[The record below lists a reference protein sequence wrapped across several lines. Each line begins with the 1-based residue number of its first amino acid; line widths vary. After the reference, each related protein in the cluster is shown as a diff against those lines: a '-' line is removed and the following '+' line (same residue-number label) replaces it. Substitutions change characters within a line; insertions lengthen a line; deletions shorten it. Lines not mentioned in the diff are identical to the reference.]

1 MINISI
7 LNILNYRFKNFN
19 FRKFIKNYIFLN
31 IYNKKLLIN
40 MRNCISRHYLNNQ
53 IDM

>member
-31 IYNKKLLIN
+31 IYNNKKTTN
-40 MRNCISRHYLNNQ
+40 
-53 IDM
+53 